1 MVERP
6 TDDQRIAIHRA
17 KPDQLHA
24 KPTDFSKLGFGRV
37 FADHF
42 FATEYDRANGWHLTR
57 IEPMRLLHIDA
68 AAMCLHYG
76 QEVFEGLKAYR
87 GKDDGIYL
95 FRWQKNAERLRN
107 SCRRLMMQ
115 SVGEAFFGRA
125 LKTLVLMEREWIP
138 RDENSSLY
146 IRPTLIATDPFL
158 GVRAADEYAFYMIVG
173 PVGAYYREGFNPV
186 SIWVSDEDVRAVRG
200 GLGEAKTG
208 ANYAH
213 SLCAQDKASKLGY
226 TQVLW
231 LDAIE
236 HRWVEEVGT
245 MNIFFRFKNDE
256 VVTPPLAGTILPG
269 VTRDSVLQIC
279 RRWGLKTTERMISI
293 DEVVDGLGSGEIM
306 EMFGTGTAAVISP
319 VGLLS
324 YKGKEARVND
334 NQTGDLAKRLYGYL
348 TRMQRGQEEDPF
360 GWVERIDGLDV
371 DELAHGPAP
380 GSIRPPTA
388 PSSRPAPSR

>member
-17 KPDQLHA
+17 RPDQLRA
-24 KPTDFSKLGFGRV
+24 KPTDNTTLGFGRV

-42 FATEYDRANGWHLTR
+42 FATEYDRTNGWHLTR

-87 GKDDGIYL
+87 GKDDGLYL
-95 FRWQKNAERLRN
+95 FRWQKNAERLRS

-115 SVGEAFFGRA
+115 SVSEAFFGRA
-125 LKTLVLMEREWIP
+125 LKSLVLLENEWVP
-138 RDENSSLY
+138 RDESCSLY

-158 GVRAADEYAFYMIVG
+158 GVRAADEYAFYIIVG

-213 SLCAQDKASKLGY
+213 SLCAQDKAAKLGY

-245 MNIFFRFKNDE
+245 MNIFFRMKNDE
-256 VVTPPLAGTILPG
+256 VVTPPLGGTILPG

-279 RRWGLKTTERMISI
+279 RRWGLKATERMISI
-293 DEVVDGLGSGEIM
+293 DEVVEGVGSGDIL

-319 VGLLS
+319 VGVLS

-334 NQTGDLAKRLYGYL
+334 NKTGELAKRLYGYL
-348 TRMQRGQEEDPF
+348 TRMQRGEEEDVF
-360 GWVERIDGLDV
+360 GWIERIDHLDV
-371 DELAHGPAP
+371 DELAHGPAT
-380 GSIRPPTA
+380 S
-388 PSSRPAPSR
+388 